1 VCAWLS
7 GLPIHC
13 PSMEKNVATPLPLPL
28 HGDAGAVVFGQA
40 RQ

>member
-1 VCAWLS
+1 
-7 GLPIHC
+7 
-13 PSMEKNVATPLPLPL
+13 MEKNVATPLPLPL